1 MAPRKVH
8 LFGPILD
15 PWQHNA
21 SGKQMLR
28 TQHTPNTEGC
38 VGCTRFCPSN
48 CRVHTAAGGH
58 KDGMDCSRYHWA
70 STAEPFQY
78 NWSDLLV
85 LLVSIGPSQPGLE
98 QSSSNWHFNSASPQ
112 QISVTTSGTAVP
124 RTKKETPVYTH
135 CIWKRIVFILSP
147 VVPSSC
153 CKNKAGSNTWRRD
166 VPIV

>member
-15 PWQHNA
+15 PWQHSA

-28 TQHTPNTEGC
+28 IQHIPNTEGC

-58 KDGMDCSRYHWA
+58 KDGMGCSRYHWA

-98 QSSSNWHFNSASPQ
+98 QSSSNWHFQFCIAPTDLSDNLRNSSA
-112 QISVTTSGTAVP
+112 
-124 RTKKETPVYTH
+124 
-135 CIWKRIVFILSP
+135 
-147 VVPSSC
+147 
-153 CKNKAGSNTWRRD
+153 KNKKRNTSIYTLYLKKNRIH
-166 VPIV
+166 PFSSSAIFLL